1 MTHTVATPRSMRGPP
16 LPAPRAPLSPTPRS
30 ESERRRRTRE
40 LFEQTTQPS
49 NAWRRSEIL
58 DAIVVLNVPVARS
71 IAGRYR
77 QRGCELEDLE
87 QTAYLALVRAV
98 RRFDTTRTE
107 DFLCYAVP
115 SIRGEVKRYFRDF
128 GWMVRPPRSVQDLQP
143 LVQSE
148 MSRQTELTGRAPDV
162 DQIAE
167 VLGVPPTE
175 VRAAMQAQ
183 GCFSAV
189 SLDRGMSDDDDTT
202 LAENLVHPH
211 DSDSD
216 FAAAEARAMLAVG
229 LAGLTPRDRMVIHL
243 RFVEDLSQAEI
254 ATALGVTQPRVSR
267 LLQRSLQQLRDVLA
281 GPAAHYPLSA

>member
-1 MTHTVATPRSMRGPP
+1 MTHSVG
-16 LPAPRAPLSPTPRS
+16 APRPISPR
-30 ESERRRRTRE
+30 ESERRRCTRE

-49 NAWRRSEIL
+49 NAWRRSEIQ

-98 RRFDTTRTE
+98 RRFDATRTQ

-143 LVQSE
+143 LVRSE
-148 MSRQTELTGRAPDV
+148 MSRQTELTGLVPDV

-167 VLGVPPTE
+167 VLRVPPAA
-175 VRAAMQAQ
+175 VSAAMQAQ
-183 GCFSAV
+183 GCFSVV
-189 SLDRGMSDDDDTT
+189 SLDRGVAVDDDTT
-202 LAENLVHPH
+202 LAEMLVHPH
-211 DSDSD
+211 DSDFD
-216 FAAAEARAMLAVG
+216 AAEARAMLAVG

-243 RFVEDLSQAEI
+243 RFVDELSQAEI
-254 ATALGVTQPRVSR
+254 ALALGVTQPRVSR
-267 LLQRSLQQLRDVLA
+267 LLRRALEQLRDVVA
-281 GPAAHYPLSA
+281 GPAVQPLSA

>member
-1 MTHTVATPRSMRGPP
+1 MTHPVATPRPISPP
-16 LPAPRAPLSPTPRS
+16 

-49 NAWRRSEIL
+49 NGWRRSEIL
-58 DAIVVLNVPVARS
+58 DAIVVLNAPVARS

-98 RRFDTTRTE
+98 RRFDITRTE

-167 VLGVPPTE
+167 VLGVPPAS
-175 VRAAMQAQ
+175 VSAAMQAQ
-183 GCFSAV
+183 GCFSVV
-189 SLDRGMSDDDDTT
+189 SLDRGVSVDDDTT
-202 LAENLVHPH
+202 LAEILVHPS

-216 FAAAEARAMLAVG
+216 FAAAEARAMLAVA

-243 RFVEDLSQAEI
+243 RFVEELSQSEI
-254 ATALGVTQPRVSR
+254 ATAIGVTQPRVSR
-267 LLQRSLQQLRDVLA
+267 LLQSALEQLRDVLA

>member
-1 MTHTVATPRSMRGPP
+1 ME
-16 LPAPRAPLSPTPRS
+16 PAP

-40 LFEQTTQPS
+40 LFEQTTRQQDE
-49 NAWRRSEIL
+49 RHRSEIL
-58 DAIVVLNVPVARS
+58 DAIIVLNVPVARS

-77 QRGCELEDLE
+77 RRGCDLEDLE

-98 RRFDTTRTE
+98 RRFDVSRTE

-148 MSRQTELTGRAPDV
+148 ISRQMELTGQSPDV

-167 VLGVPPTE
+167 GLGVSATA
-175 VRAAMQAQ
+175 VSAAMQAQ
-183 GCFSAV
+183 GCFSV
-189 SLDRGMSDDDDTT
+189 ISLDRVASADEDST
-202 LAENLVHPH
+202 LAEMLVRP
-211 DSDSD
+211 DDESD
-216 FAAAEARAMLAVG
+216 FTAAEARTVLAAG
-229 LAGLTPRDRMVIHL
+229 LAELAPRSRAVIHL
-243 RFVEDLSQAEI
+243 RFVEELSQSEI

-267 LLQRSLQQLRDVLA
+267 LLQRALEQLHELIAD
-281 GPAAHYPLSA
+281 PSAPYSMSA